1 METFVS
7 ETFVTHVLNRFFQM
21 FSEDERSKL
30 VDDAHKYAREMGR
43 TSALN
48 ASKKMVSA
56 YEVRNEKKILLR
68 NLVTEAKE
76 RMKLKITE
84 DGRREVANPGTV

>member
-30 VDDAHKYAREMGR
+30 VDDAHKYAREIGR

-56 YEVRNEKKILLR
+56 GMRKFFLLR

-84 DGRREVANPGTV
+84 DGRREVTNPGTV

>member
-1 METFVS
+1 
-7 ETFVTHVLNRFFQM
+7 M
-21 FSEDERSKL
+21 FSGDERSKL
-30 VDDAHKYAREMGR
+30 VDDAHKYACEMGR

-48 ASKKMVSA
+48 AFNKMVSA

>member
-1 METFVS
+1 
-7 ETFVTHVLNRFFQM
+7 M

-30 VDDAHKYAREMGR
+30 VDDAHKYAREIGR

-56 YEVRNEKKILLR
+56 YEVRNEKKFLLR

-84 DGRREVANPGTV
+84 DGRREVTNPGTV

>member
-1 METFVS
+1 M

-21 FSEDERSKL
+21 FPEDERSKL

-43 TSALN
+43 NSALK
-48 ASKKMVSA
+48 SFKEMVSA

-84 DGRREVANPGTV
+84 DS